1 MSGSKKQIMGEN
13 DVEERATICTN
24 GWKRK
29 WRLILLRKD
38 RMYNFNF
45 SCIYDQRGK
54 KHDSWE
60 IRKWREIKLTNKFEV
75 YLDIFETKSKFEV
88 KIVYFFLEGLWN
100 EHFWCLEERFKVQTI
115 RHRSE
120 KKFKTSYQKA
130 ILLICYNLSQL
141 LKVRWKS
148 QR

>member
-1 MSGSKKQIMGEN
+1 MNKNQKWQIEQSQKTYI
-13 DVEERATICTN
+13 DQYQRQSLFSYKFPDKEAFAFDYCKSQTKWAT
-24 GWKRK
+24 
-29 WRLILLRKD
+29 
-38 RMYNFNF
+38 
-45 SCIYDQRGK
+45 QRNK
-54 KHDSWE
+54 LWE
-60 IRKWREIKLTNKFEV
+60 KMMLKKWREIKLTNKFEV

-141 LKVRWKS
+141 LKVRWKR